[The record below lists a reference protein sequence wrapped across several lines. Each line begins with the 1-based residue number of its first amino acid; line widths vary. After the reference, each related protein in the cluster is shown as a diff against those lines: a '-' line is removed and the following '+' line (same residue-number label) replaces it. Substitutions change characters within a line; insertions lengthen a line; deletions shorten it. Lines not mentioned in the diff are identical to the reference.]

1 MWLSVWVW
9 VLVAIALTAAEWADP
24 LPGSTRVRRLG
35 DAPWFAVYLVVA
47 PVIAWLA
54 ARAVAGVRWA
64 SPQPLAGAPAAVRV
78 VVALVVYDLVAYG
91 LHRSMHRT
99 RLWWLHR
106 IHHASR
112 GLSWW
117 TAFRAHPVS
126 ALLMHATPLLVLAAL
141 GVGPAVA
148 TAVVSTVFAVT
159 LIGHADVWV
168 PPALE
173 WVVATPAYHRRHH
186 EPDHLD
192 HNLALLFPLID
203 LAFGT
208 CVMSPGTPARRGPR
222 TSRSPRRSSA
232 GTATTVAATRD

>member
-1 MWLSVWVW
+1 MV
-9 VLVAIALTAAEWADP
+9 LTAAERIDP
-24 LPGSTRVRRLG
+24 LPGSARSWRLG
-35 DAPWFAVYLVVA
+35 DAPWFVVYLVVA

-54 ARAVAGVRWA
+54 ARGVDGARWA
-64 SPQPLAGAPAAVRV
+64 SPEPLAGTPVAVRV
-78 VVALVVYDLVAYG
+78 AVSLIVYDLVAYW
-91 LHRSMHRT
+91 LHRWMHGT

-106 IHHASR
+106 VHHASR

-126 ALLMHATPLLVLAAL
+126 ALVMHATPLFVLAAL
-141 GVGPAVA
+141 GVDAAVA
-148 TAVVSTVFAVT
+148 GAVVSVVFAVT

-186 EPDHLD
+186 EPDHGN
-192 HNLALLFPLID
+192 HNYALLFPMID

-222 TSRSPRRSSA
+222 TSRSPHHSSA
-232 GTATTVAATRD
+232 GTATTAVAAHD